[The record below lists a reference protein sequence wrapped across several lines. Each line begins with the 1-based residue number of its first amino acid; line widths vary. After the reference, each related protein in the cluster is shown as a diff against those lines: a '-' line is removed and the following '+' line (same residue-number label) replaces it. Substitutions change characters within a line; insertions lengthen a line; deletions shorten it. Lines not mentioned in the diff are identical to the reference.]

1 MSMSLS
7 QSSTLVT
14 NNALAVDTK
23 SLSALKTAAG
33 ENSPQAIRETAKQLE
48 SLFMREMIKSMREA
62 TMKSGLLD
70 SAQGNLSTDLLD
82 QQLSVAMAGQ
92 PGGLTD
98 AINKQLA
105 RTMGVEAADDAEIA
119 VPSTLSMSRSAWR
132 NVGSHGAWSGS
143 PAQAAQSVNAYAPA
157 PKGRDNFVAAH
168 TSAAQRIASESGI
181 PAHYMVGQA
190 GHETGWGKS
199 EIRNKDGSNSF
210 NLFGIKAGGSW
221 KGKVAEVTTTEY
233 INGAPKKITAKFRAY
248 DSFEESFRD
257 YARLI
262 GSNPRY
268 EKAMAKTGSAQDY
281 ASELQKAGYATDPAY
296 AQKLSRAI
304 QSVQQLQVAAGN
316 SNANSAGQLASRSTG
331 GASSASG
338 ISAHRAAQINKNN
351 ENQS

>member
-1 MSMSLS
+1 MSTSLPH
-7 QSSTLVT
+7 SSSLAA
-14 NNALAVDTK
+14 NNALAVDTR
-23 SLSALKTAAG
+23 SLNALKTAAG
-33 ENSPQAIRETAKQLE
+33 ENSPQAARETAKQLE

-98 AINKQLA
+98 AISKQLA
-105 RTMGVEAADDAEIA
+105 RSMGVEVAEDAEIA
-119 VPSTLSMSRSAWR
+119 VPSTLSLSRNAWR
-132 NVGSHGAWSGS
+132 KVDSNGTWSGNR
-143 PAQAAQSVNAYAPA
+143 AQATQSINAYAPA
-157 PKGRDNFVAAH
+157 PKGRDNFVIAH
-168 TSAAQRIASESGI
+168 TGAAQRVAAESGI
-181 PAHYMVGQA
+181 PSHYMIGQA

-221 KGKVAEVTTTEY
+221 TGKVAEITTTEY

-248 DSFEESFRD
+248 DSYEESFRD

-262 GSNPRY
+262 KTNPRY
-268 EKAMAKTGSAQDY
+268 EKAMGQTGSAQAY

-304 QSVQQLQVAAGN
+304 QSVQQVGAVAAN
-316 SNANSAGQLASRSTG
+316 SPVNNTGLIASRS
-331 GASSASG
+331 SNSN
-338 ISAHRAAQINKNN
+338 RAVQINKIT